1 MAFEKLSAKDQEI
14 VLRCMRATVAHVE
27 DWEKHSRLGLGS
39 GELKVIIDQWPAIDD
54 ADENGNGF
62 LAINNCLNEVCHG
75 FRIEPNE
82 WSNWFDTSEVEIKST
97 YGRWL
102 SLRGLSSRWD
112 LVAGLT
118 VRHGKA
124 LDFSESK
131 FSREA

>member
-14 VLRCMRATVAHVE
+14 ELRCMRATVAHVE

-54 ADENGNGF
+54 ADESGNGF

-97 YGRWL
+97 YKRWL
-102 SLRGLSSRWD
+102 SLRGLSSGGIR
-112 LVAGLT
+112 
-118 VRHGKA
+118 
-124 LDFSESK
+124 
-131 FSREA
+131 